1 MIADSFY
8 FVVVVVCS
16 GGGVRNGDVVVISG
30 SGDGVCLCTCVP
42 SFDFACLGL
51 FIPYVFLNVAN
62 LFWLKFF
69 FLSPSVELDL

>member
-8 FVVVVVCS
+8 FIVVVVCS
-16 GGGVRNGDVVVISG
+16 GGGVCNGDVVVVIGG
-30 SGDGVCLCTCVP
+30 SVCVCVRTCFP
-42 SFDFACLGL
+42 SFDFAGLGL

-69 FLSPSVELDL
+69 FFYHLL